1 MVKYFP
7 ILFIAMS
14 LLFSS
19 CGSVPVTGRKQL
31 NLVSNQEVLSLS
43 LQQYQQFIKSAP
55 ISTDKKNTAVVQK
68 VGRNIANAVETY
80 LKNNGYADELASY
93 AWEFNLV
100 KSADVNAFC
109 MPGGK
114 IVVYEGILPYTQDET
129 GLAVVLGHE
138 VAHAVAKH
146 ANERMSQQ
154 MMTEYGTAA
163 IGTALGGTSTG
174 VQQAAA
180 AAIGLGSQ
188 YGILLP
194 YSRKQELEADK
205 LGLIFMAMAG
215 YNPSQAAAFW
225 TRMSQQGSST
235 PEFMSTHPSDNTR
248 IQQIEKDLPE
258 AMKYYKGGTG
268 ATNTNSSKT
277 SNKWKF

>member
-1 MVKYFP
+1 MMKYFP

-31 NLVSNQEVLSLS
+31 NLVSNQEVLTIS

-55 ISTDKKNTAVVQK
+55 ISTDKKNTALVQK

>member
-55 ISTDKKNTAVVQK
+55 ISTDKKNTALVQK

-268 ATNTNSSKT
+268 VTNTNSSKT